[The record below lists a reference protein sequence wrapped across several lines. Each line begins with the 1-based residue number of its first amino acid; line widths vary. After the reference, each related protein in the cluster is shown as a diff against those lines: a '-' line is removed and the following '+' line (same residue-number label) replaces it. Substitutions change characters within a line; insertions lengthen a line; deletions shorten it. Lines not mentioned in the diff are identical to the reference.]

1 MSMKIKS
8 AILLSSAAVLLFTL
22 VGGMTGV
29 RASSNSNDGAY
40 RQLQVYSEVLSRV
53 HSEYVEEPN
62 IPGVTNGALH
72 GLLESLDS
80 NSSYLSAAEYKEYKA
95 HKTEAKGDIGAVVSK
110 RFGYA
115 SVISV
120 IPGSPADKAGLQDT
134 DILEAIE
141 GKSTREMSLG
151 EIHNLSFRRAWFNCD
166 FISGEGKPSRAAED
180 RDHPRAWLRFRRS
193 IEKTIEPGIAEIKVD
208 AFTKGK
214 TDEIAGKLKEV
225 KRNGA
230 KKLIL
235 DLRNCAEGDESEG
248 IAAANLF
255 LNHGTIT
262 YVQGQKYPRQAF
274 NADPSKAILD
284 FPLVVLVNKGTA
296 GPAEIVAAAILEN
309 ARGDVVGDK
318 TFGNGTVQKMIE
330 MKDGSALILSI
341 AKYYTPSGKAIQDSA
356 ITPNVLVA
364 DTDDDA
370 DFRMRTKMPCLP
382 PRYEKPG
389 GPTGSATGEGYRSAE
404 EADDL
409 KSALL
414 QPRPSLGEP
423 SFWVYAKN
431 LHILPAS
438 GLVPAIL
445 EIPMSPLL
453 PVNQFLR
460 LNLSR
465 TQAVQPLVFRPAG
478 LDLRCCG
485 RLQRD

>member
-95 HKTEAKGDIGAVVSK
+95 HKTEAKGDIGAAVSK

-151 EIHNLSFRRAWFNCD
+151 EIHNLL
-166 FISGEGKPSRAAED
+166 SGEPGSTVTLSVVRANRAE
-180 RDHPRAWLRFRRS
+180 PQKTVITRS
-193 IEKTIEPGIAEIKVD
+193 MVEVPPVVEKTIEPGIAEVKVD

-214 TDEIAGKLKEV
+214 SDEIAGKLKEL

-248 IAAANLF
+248 IATANLF

-274 NADPSKAILD
+274 NADPSKDVSDL
-284 FPLVVLVNKGTA
+284 PLVVLVNKGTA
-296 GPAEIVAAAILEN
+296 GAAEIVAAAILEN

-318 TFGNGTVQKMIE
+318 TFGNGTVQKTIE

-364 DTDDDA
+364 DTDDNA
-370 DFRMRTKMPCLP
+370 GLP
-382 PRYEKPG
+382 DDDENTTP
-389 GPTGSATGEGYRSAE
+389 S
-404 EADDL
+404 ADDTKPSPQSDLQLEKAIEVL
-409 KSALL
+409 KKRS
-414 QPRPSLGEP
+414 
-423 SFWVYAKN
+423 
-431 LHILPAS
+431 
-438 GLVPAIL
+438 
-445 EIPMSPLL
+445 
-453 PVNQFLR
+453 
-460 LNLSR
+460 
-465 TQAVQPLVFRPAG
+465 T
-478 LDLRCCG
+478 
-485 RLQRD
+485 